1 MKKTFFQK
9 LFGKDENEDAK
20 NKGAQEKDNKEQKK
34 LVVMCRPY
42 GAHFSFPFFPTIM
55 TPLRGSFCNICCL
68 QQYRHYAAL
77 IT

>member
-34 LVVMCRPY
+34 LVVI
-42 GAHFSFPFFPTIM
+42 GLGIF
-55 TPLRGSFCNICCL
+55 
-68 QQYRHYAAL
+68 
-77 IT
+77 

>member
-34 LVVMCRPY
+34 LVDVP
-42 GAHFSFPFFPTIM
+42 
-55 TPLRGSFCNICCL
+55 PLRGSFFFPIFSYN
-68 QQYRHYAAL
+68 HDAATRL
-77 IT
+77 IL